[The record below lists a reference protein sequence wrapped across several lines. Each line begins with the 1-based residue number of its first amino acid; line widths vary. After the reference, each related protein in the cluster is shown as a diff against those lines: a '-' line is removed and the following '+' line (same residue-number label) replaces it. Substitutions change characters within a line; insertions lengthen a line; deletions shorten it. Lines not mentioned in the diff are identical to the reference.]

1 VERAFQEATVTQR
14 LRKDDVMISKVED
27 RPIQMDR
34 DTTAAPRRIAFLVLA
49 HSDAPLLLR
58 LCERLRDHAVF
69 VHVDAKSRD
78 FPMEQLAA
86 QKNVVLVQPRRAV
99 HWADFSMVETTLDL
113 LRTALDQDERFSKFV
128 LISGACYPVKPI
140 DRLAALFDTDDDLN
154 YIRMTAISPS
164 TPHLWNLVS
173 RRWVMTPL
181 LPDRLMAHPAVR
193 GVEKTARAVLNKLS
207 SYLPRDF
214 QRETG
219 YPIYFGS
226 SWWAFSEPCA
236 RYIVDFV
243 RDHPAFFRAFRTTYA
258 TDEVLYHTIVA
269 QSPFAA
275 KTLGAQADQGERTNQ
290 ETPLHLIH
298 PSEKRVFGSTETD
311 FDLAQTTDKYFIRK
325 ISSRESSGLL
335 DRIDRELL

>member
-1 VERAFQEATVTQR
+1 
-14 LRKDDVMISKVED
+14 
-27 RPIQMDR
+27 MDR
-34 DTTAAPRRIAFLVLA
+34 DTPAPRRRIAFLVLA
-49 HSDAPLLLR
+49 HGDATLLLR

-78 FPMEQLAA
+78 FPVEQVAA
-86 QKNVVLVQPRRAV
+86 RKNVVLVQPRRSI
-99 HWADFSMVETTLDL
+99 HWAHFSMVEATLDL
-113 LRTALDQDERFSKFV
+113 LRTALDQNERFSKFV

-140 DRLAALFDTDDDLN
+140 EQLAALFDTDADLN
-154 YIRMTAISPS
+154 YIRLTAIGPS
-164 TPHLWNLVS
+164 TPHLWKLVS
-173 RRWVMTPL
+173 RRWIMAPL
-181 LPDRLMAHPAVR
+181 LPEDLMTRSAALR
-193 GVEKTARAVLNKLS
+193 GVEKRARAVVNKLS
-207 SYLPRDF
+207 SYFPRDF

-243 RDHPAFFRAFRTTYA
+243 RDHPAFYRSFRMTYA

-269 QSPFAA
+269 QSPFVA
-275 KTLGAQADQGERTNQ
+275 KTLGAQADEGERTNQ

-298 PSEKRVFGSTETD
+298 PSEKRVFGSTDAD
-311 FDLAQTTDKYFIRK
+311 FQLAQTTDKYFIRK

-335 DRIDRELL
+335 DRIDRECL